1 MMKPDLRGIFIN
13 VYGGINPI
21 HEGAKGVIRYM
32 QEHNVRIPVV
42 AKALGNRQEETWEIF
57 KSGGVHVVTEAATE
71 KAVEV
76 LYKLV
81 GPDRKSGTGGTK
93 TREKRV

>member
-1 MMKPDLRGIFIN
+1 MMKPEPEGLIHKCIRRHQPHPRGR
-13 VYGGINPI
+13 
-21 HEGAKGVIRYM
+21 EGRYPLHA
-32 QEHNVRIPVV
+32 EHNVRIPVV

-76 LYKLV
+76 LHKLV

-93 TREKRV
+93 TRAKRV